1 MKYKK
6 YQSNSNVKKNK
17 YIVKL
22 GSKIKSVLFLF
33 QKNRSNFAVV
43 LDKNKN
49 FLGVLT
55 ISDIK
60 KALISG
66 NTINSKIDKFVNKN
80 PAFIKGELN
89 QINISNLI
97 NTKKFIN
104 AEPPLIPL
112 VNKDNKLIK
121 IINKEYLKIYD
132 LKISK
137 KQQSVLL
144 IGGAGY
150 IGTVLTKNLIR
161 SGYNVSIFDKFIY
174 LNKNEIKK
182 NIKSKK
188 LKLIKGDTRN
198 ISQIFS
204 AIKECDMVVHLA
216 EMVGDPLCEQ
226 KPDKTF
232 EINFL
237 ASISIANI
245 CKNLEISKFIYLSS
259 CSVYGENK
267 DDKLLT
273 ENSKINPLST
283 YAKLKDLCEKS
294 IIKNLGNNCQPCI
307 IRLGTVYGNSMRP
320 RYDLVI
326 NLFSGLIAN
335 NKKITINGGDQWRP
349 FIHVEDVSRA
359 ITTILKSKQ
368 SKVNGQVFNIVGENF
383 KIKDIGNIINK
394 KFPKA
399 EIKYEKKSKDLRDY
413 KVSAKK
419 AEKTLSFKAKKRI
432 KDEIVQMIKETKKK
446 KIKNIFSRKFINVY
460 NLNRFLK

>member
-6 YQSNSNVKKNK
+6 YQSNSKVKKNK

-132 LKISK
+132 LKRSK

-161 SGYNVSIFDKFIY
+161 SGYNVSIFDKFI
-174 LNKNEIKK
+174 
-182 NIKSKK
+182 
-188 LKLIKGDTRN
+188 
-198 ISQIFS
+198 F
-204 AIKECDMVVHLA
+204 
-216 EMVGDPLCEQ
+216 
-226 KPDKTF
+226 
-232 EINFL
+232 
-237 ASISIANI
+237 
-245 CKNLEISKFIYLSS
+245 
-259 CSVYGENK
+259 
-267 DDKLLT
+267 
-273 ENSKINPLST
+273 
-283 YAKLKDLCEKS
+283 
-294 IIKNLGNNCQPCI
+294 
-307 IRLGTVYGNSMRP
+307 
-320 RYDLVI
+320 
-326 NLFSGLIAN
+326 
-335 NKKITINGGDQWRP
+335 
-349 FIHVEDVSRA
+349 
-359 ITTILKSKQ
+359 
-368 SKVNGQVFNIVGENF
+368 
-383 KIKDIGNIINK
+383 
-394 KFPKA
+394 
-399 EIKYEKKSKDLRDY
+399 
-413 KVSAKK
+413 
-419 AEKTLSFKAKKRI
+419 
-432 KDEIVQMIKETKKK
+432 
-446 KIKNIFSRKFINVY
+446 
-460 NLNRFLK
+460 